1 MRFVQL
7 AFLVMP
13 LATLA
18 VGGTVSRNAEGLSSL
33 AERQVCP
40 CASQNKICD
49 VTLAPLCCSGV
60 CVAAANA
67 ILPNVGTCSVS
78 CELNK
83 TYHEIQRGV
92 YSVIHQALHAR
103 ETTTAAVVIVL
114 VRMEG
119 LTCVR

>member
-67 ILPNVGTCSVS
+67 I
-78 CELNK
+78 
-83 TYHEIQRGV
+83 HEIQRGV